1 MRETNFNYCPG
12 GNDKTWDRNYYGT
25 EITQEILTDKK
36 LTNKSQRKFIMQLT
50 KLCRKN
56 YNQQYF
62 RKTLNIH
69 RNHNG
74 VFAPSSK
81 KVGPSYALSGH
92 LLSEKPYTTVRH
104 H

>member
-1 MRETNFNYCPG
+1 MLTTVQVEMT
-12 GNDKTWDRNYYGT
+12 KHGT

-36 LTNKSQRKFIMQLT
+36 STNKSQHKFIMQLT
-50 KLCRKN
+50 KPCRKN

-62 RKTLNIH
+62 RKTSNIH
-69 RNHNG
+69 HNHNG